1 MSLHHLPRR
10 TLIAAVLCLAAGA
23 SLAQSAAAQLKTS
36 GAWIR
41 ATPSVGAGY
50 LVIDNGGAADRLVGA
65 SSDAASAVELHTHK
79 MEGDVARMRQ
89 VDDVALA
96 AGQKLEFRPGGLHLM
111 LMGLKRPLKNGDQV
125 AIKLRFE
132 KAGEVP
138 VNFVVDNQRVPAPA
152 ANPHAGHKH
161 D

>member
-1 MSLHHLPRR
+1 MSFHHLPRR
-10 TLIAAVLCLAAGA
+10 ALIAAALCLSAGA
-23 SLAQSAAAQLKTS
+23 SFAQSAHLKAS
-36 GAWIR
+36 DAWIR
-41 ATPSVGAGY
+41 ATPAVGAGY
-50 LVIDNGGAADRLVGA
+50 LVIANGGAADKLLGA

-89 VDDVALA
+89 VDDVAVP
-96 AGQKLEFRPGGLHLM
+96 AGQKVEFKPGGLHLM

-152 ANPHAGHKH
+152 AAADPHAGHKH